1 MESGSSIVTK
11 VVLVLVWK
19 QVGDGD
25 SSLVRGRG
33 VGGDEAG
40 MDMLVTSVTM
50 RVERQVELEAVM
62 IVGQR

>member
-25 SSLVRGRG
+25 SNLVRGRG

-50 RVERQVELEAVM
+50 RVERQVELAAVM